1 MPVATDRLT
10 AGENLFPL
18 PSEPCLQ
25 RALNSFGVALAR
37 SNPSLLVRGGERL
50 GHFSGPFRATP
61 FPLVEDLR
69 TVLAVK
75 GSLRRA
81 TRSEEHTS
89 ELQSRLHLGCR
100 LLLEKKKKQLT
111 RNHPCQGRTCVCLP
125 DV

>member
-81 TRSEEHTS
+81 TPARPCPLRAVLSE
-89 ELQSRLHLGCR
+89 
-100 LLLEKKKKQLT
+100 
-111 RNHPCQGRTCVCLP
+111 HPLP
-125 DV
+125 RGNGAQCKVTTPPPCWPLVAPR